1 MSDEQIKF
9 TTLEQETSELLKNDV
24 IPFCEYMK
32 GEIPEGSKNGLLVIA
47 VDAENEEGKDHT
59 LMHACG
65 DDEHIARALAVLML
79 SKHGAIL
86 RRASNLAMMMVLNE
100 KMGKK

>member
-1 MSDEQIKF
+1 MNDEKIKF

-24 IPFCEYMK
+24 FPFCNYMK

-59 LMHACG
+59 LMHVCG
-65 DDEHIARALAVLML
+65 DDEHIAKAIAVLML
-79 SKHGAIL
+79 SKNGAIL
-86 RRASNLAMMMVLNE
+86 RKASNLAAMMVLDS
-100 KMGKK
+100 KLHGK